1 MGFKVERSK
10 QSIRDLELIFRH
22 LIESYIGFGD
32 SVEEAIERALQRLQS
47 IESDMNGLARIPH
60 QGTAWSTDSGTHIRH
75 VTKKNVIFYFE
86 INAEPKIINILA
98 VFFGGQDHRRHMLER
113 LRMPKTNG

>member
-1 MGFKVERSK
+1 MAFKVERSK

-32 SVEEAIERALQRLQS
+32 AVDEAIERALQRLQS
-47 IESDMNGLARIPH
+47 IESDMNNLGRIPY
-60 QGTAWSTDSGTHIRH
+60 QGTAWSTESPENIRY

-86 INAEPKIINILA
+86 ISNEANTINVLS

-113 LRMPKTNG
+113 LSKPTTNA